1 MHLFKKVLMAATFFL
16 SIAACKSPEERATGE
31 EGGSRDDSMKN
42 TQPMTDP
49 YAKPNSADSTQM
61 RDNTDTG
68 RLNDSSGQ

>member
-1 MHLFKKVLMAATFFL
+1 MAAIFFL
-16 SIAACKSPEERATGE
+16 AIAACKSPEERATGE
-31 EGGSRDDSMKN
+31 EGGSRDDSLKN
-42 TQPMTDP
+42 TQPMNDP